1 MNMMKMMR
9 EVQQAQ
15 SKLKKVQEELAAR
28 EVEGQAGGGVVKV
41 VVHGD
46 GNIVGISIAPEAVDP
61 SDIGLLEDLI
71 LSAARSAQESAQKL
85 MADEMGKV
93 AGGLNIPGLG

>member
-1 MNMMKMMR
+1 MNVMKMMR

-28 EVEGQAGGGVVKV
+28 EVEGQAGSGVVKV

>member
-1 MNMMKMMR
+1 MNVMKMMR

-61 SDIGLLEDLI
+61 SDIGLLEALI

-85 MADEMGKV
+85 MADE
-93 AGGLNIPGLG
+93 

>member
-1 MNMMKMMR
+1 MNVMKMMR

-15 SKLKKVQEELAAR
+15 SKLNKVQEELAAR

>member
-46 GNIVGISIAPEAVDP
+46 GNIVGVSIAPEAVDP
-61 SDIGLLEDLI
+61 SDLGLLEDLI

>member
-1 MNMMKMMR
+1 MNVMKMMR

>member
-46 GNIVGISIAPEAVDP
+46 GNIVGVSIAPEAVDS
-61 SDIGLLEDLI
+61 SDLGLLEDLI

>member
-15 SKLKKVQEELAAR
+15 SKLNKVQEELAAR

-85 MADEMGKV
+85 MADEMRKV

>member
-1 MNMMKMMR
+1 MC
-9 EVQQAQ
+9 
-15 SKLKKVQEELAAR
+15 SSDL
-28 EVEGQAGGGVVKV
+28 
-41 VVHGD
+41 
-46 GNIVGISIAPEAVDP
+46 EAVDP